1 MGACRLVAISTLL
14 TNNMVPTAS
23 VRHVGDLGNITATDS
38 GVATVDI
45 NDSLIQLSGEN
56 SIIGRTVV
64 VHADPDDLGKGGV
77 PLSLTTG
84 NAGARVACGVIGIAK
99 Q

>member
-1 MGACRLVAISTLL
+1 MIFCYVGCMSAGGHFNPANQQHGC
-14 TNNMVPTAS
+14 PTAS

-64 VHADPDDLGKGGV
+64 V
-77 PLSLTTG
+77 SLTTFLPL
-84 NAGARVACGVIGIAK
+84 ILK
-99 Q
+99 